1 MGDYHHFVEDAWFM
15 RKESTI
21 LVPML
26 QKKLQAAP
34 RASST
39 EGKALGVILSF
50 AGNVDGDMI
59 PHLLSLAERSLSHAG
74 GSRKEIKRVMSV
86 LIETIQ
92 NVIHHGFIDEHG
104 ENSVFLTLENTPVG
118 YQLHCGNLMD
128 TEASVELGQ
137 RIGNLNNLTHA
148 ELRKAYIDVLCQGEQ
163 NPERGNAGLGLL
175 SIAKRTEGPIEYLVE
190 PHHNELNLVTLTCTI
205 KR

>member
-1 MGDYHHFVEDAWFM
+1 M
-15 RKESTI
+15 
-21 LVPML
+21 PML
-26 QKKLQAAP
+26 QKKLRVP
-34 RASST
+34 LASYT
-39 EGKALGVILSF
+39 EGKALGVVLSF

-74 GSRKEIKRVMSV
+74 GSRIEIKRVMSV

-128 TEASVELGQ
+128 TVASEELGQ

-190 PHHNELNLVTLTCTI
+190 PHHDELNLVTLTCTI